1 MVAFKSVVTKVFTT
15 KSYSSKVDTQI
26 IVEKVAFYR
35 SQLGFPEKDSQ
46 EFNKMASELKEQVIK
61 FYLTDTK
68 DIIPWLKDFCIGT
81 AYDDS
86 STERDDSTKGIEQP
100 YKFVSW
106 ALYCVL
112 DAMYKIALKILTA
125 VTERQDRDNDI
136 YILD

>member
-1 MVAFKSVVTKVFTT
+1 MVAFKSVITKVFTT

-46 EFNKMASELKEQVIK
+46 EFDKMPSELQKQVIK
-61 FYLTDTK
+61 FYLTDTRG
-68 DIIPWLKDFCIGT
+68 IISWLKDFCIDT

-86 STERDDSTKGIEQP
+86 STEWDDSTQGIEKP

-106 ALYCVL
+106 ALHCVL
-112 DAMYKIALKILTA
+112 DAMYTIALDILAA

-136 YILD
+136 